1 MRMQTLK
8 ALLAGLSLALC
19 ATAAQAG
26 WQDTASAFDQ
36 QRFARIDEARAKAL
50 SEAQAGASVRDLSI
64 IRAVMNARPRRA
76 SVSSL
81 LGNYRCR
88 TIKLGGITP
97 DVIYSWFR
105 CRISMKGG
113 GPYLEKLTGSQYTNG
128 YLYPNG
134 DGSFVYLGGSSVIGE
149 PRHAYSGNGATV
161 GAPVTPDD
169 QIGLL
174 QQIGP
179 GHLRLEF
186 PFPLQ
191 ESTMDV
197 LELRR

>member
-1 MRMQTLK
+1 MRALK
-8 ALLAGLSLALC
+8 LALLAAAFVCG
-19 ATAAQAG
+19 ATAAEAG
-26 WQDTASAFDQ
+26 WQDTASQFDQ
-36 QRFARIDEARAKAL
+36 QRLSRLDEARAKAL
-50 SEAQAGASVRDLSI
+50 AEASSGASQADLSI
-64 IRAVMNARPRRA
+64 IHAALDPAPQGA

-81 LGNYRCR
+81 LGNWQCR

-97 DVIYSWFR
+97 DVIYAWFR

-113 GPYLEKLTGSQYTNG
+113 GPYLEKLTGSQVTNG

-134 DGSFVYLGGSSVIGE
+134 DGSFVYLGASSVVGE
-149 PRHAYSGNGATV
+149 PRHTYSGSGATA

-169 QIGLL
+169 QIGVLSVT
-174 QQIGP
+174 GA
-179 GHLRLEF
+179 GHARLEM
-186 PFPLQ
+186 PYPLQ

>member
-1 MRMQTLK
+1 MRKVKTL
-8 ALLAGLSLALC
+8 LLMTGLALF
-19 ATAAQAG
+19 ATAAEAG
-26 WQDTASAFDQ
+26 WQDVASGFDQ
-36 QRFARIDEARAKAL
+36 QRLTRIEEARAKAL
-50 SEAQAGASVRDLSI
+50 GEAEHGAPAGDLSI
-64 IRAVMNARPRRA
+64 IHAVMGAEAQPVPA
-76 SVSSL
+76 SDL

-97 DVIYSWFR
+97 DVVYSWFR

-128 YLYPNG
+128 YLYPDAG
-134 DGSFVYLGGSSVIGE
+134 GRFVYLGASSVVGE
-149 PRHAYSGNGATV
+149 ARHAYSGNGATA

-174 QQIGP
+174 SQIGP
-179 GHLRLEF
+179 GHLRIEM
-186 PFPLQ
+186 PYPLQ